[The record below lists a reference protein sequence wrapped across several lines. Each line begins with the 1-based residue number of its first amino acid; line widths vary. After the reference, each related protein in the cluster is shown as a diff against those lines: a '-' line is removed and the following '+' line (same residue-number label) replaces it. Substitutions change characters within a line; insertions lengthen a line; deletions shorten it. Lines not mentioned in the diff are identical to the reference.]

1 MENTQLEVAEIKK
14 EETALYLLTKAE
26 IDTQIATAKAFPRS
40 LTVFRQKAMG
50 MATFSPEVAASCTYA
65 LPRGGKS
72 LQGPSIRLA
81 EIVAACYGNNQ
92 YGGRVIANDGREITA
107 QGIFMDLENNT
118 RVTVEVKRSITDSK
132 GQVYNRDMQTLT
144 GNAATAIAIRNAILK
159 GIPGALVA
167 DIQTSAKEV
176 ARGTAAT
183 LPERSKKAVEYF
195 KGLGVTEKQICEVLE
210 IVKIGDIDLDKLETL
225 TGMKAAIANQETT
238 VADLFDK
245 AIDNKKEAAKSA
257 QQSMAE
263 KLKHDGE

>member
-1 MENTQLEVAEIKK
+1 MNQDTQSLEVAEIKK

-40 LTVFRQKAMG
+40 LTVFRQKAMS

-81 EIVAACYGNNQ
+81 EIAAAAYGNNQ
-92 YGGRVIANDGREITA
+92 YGGRVIANDGKEITA
-107 QGIFMDLENNT
+107 QGVFMDLENNT

-132 GQVYNRDMQTLT
+132 GLTYNRDMQTLT

-167 DIQTSAKEV
+167 DIQSAAKEV
-176 ARGTAAT
+176 ARGTAST
-183 LPERSKKAVEYF
+183 LPERSKKAVDYF
-195 KGLGVTEKQICEVLE
+195 KGLGVTEKQICDALE
-210 IVKIGDIDLDKLETL
+210 IVKIGDIDLDKLEIL
-225 TGMKAAIANQETT
+225 TGMKSALTNQETT
-238 VADLFDK
+238 VADLFEKSVEEKK
-245 AIDNKKEAAKSA
+245 ADMKNSKKVD
-257 QQSMAE
+257 
-263 KLKHDGE
+263 LP